1 MQKIIFESTR
11 FGSITISDQEYPHDV
26 YLFPDQKI
34 VKRDKSHSKRIR
46 GHKELSLW
54 ELEKLFQGNPRYLI
68 IGTGQTGIL
77 PLTPESESWL
87 ASKVNEE
94 NVVLIRDRTPLV
106 LAKTNELLKQ
116 GKKIAGIFHTTC

>member
-1 MQKIIFESTR
+1 MKQINFESTR

-26 YLFPDQKI
+26 YLLPDHEI

-54 ELEKLFQGNPRYLI
+54 ELKLLFQRNPRHFV

-77 PLTPESESWL
+77 PLTQESESWL
-87 ASKVNEE
+87 ASKLKQE
-94 NVVLIRDRTPLV
+94 NIALIRDLTPLV
-106 LAKTNELLKQ
+106 LAKTNELLEQ
-116 GKKIAGIFHTTC
+116 GERVAGIFHTTC

>member
-1 MQKIIFESTR
+1 MKSPNFQSTR
-11 FGSITISDQEYPHDV
+11 FGSITISDQEYSHDV
-26 YLFPDQKI
+26 YLFPNQEI

-54 ELEKLFQGNPRYLI
+54 ELQKLFQHNPSYLV

-87 ASKVNEE
+87 VSKLQEE

-106 LAKTNELLKQ
+106 LAKTNELLKE
-116 GKKIAGIFHTTC
+116 GERVAGVFHTTC